1 MKPNSGKAALLGAM
15 CATVAA
21 CTDSRNGGERPNIIF
36 FLVDDMGWV
45 DSSVPYDGNIYPN
58 NLRFNTPNMERLA
71 RRGTIFSNAYAC
83 PVSTPTRTSL
93 LSGMNAAHTGI
104 TNWTS
109 PVKDTPS
116 DATGGAV
123 AMMAPGSVGQQ
134 GGMDIYPE
142 GYLTRP
148 DWTLNGMS
156 PVPGVDSTL
165 YATPMVQL
173 LKDAGY
179 FTIHVGKGHW
189 ASAGTPGASP
199 YNMGFVV
206 NVAGNV
212 AGMPRSYQGE
222 DNYGNTPER
231 WNYLAVQN
239 MTEYYGTHTHL
250 TEALTREALKTL
262 DFPVE
267 NGIPFYLYMSHHG
280 THTPIQRDDRF
291 VEKYLEAGMDEGQA
305 RYASMVEG
313 IDKSLGDILDYLDDK
328 GIAENTAIIFM
339 TDNGGN
345 SENVQKGGVLHTQNL
360 PLREGKGSVYEG
372 GIRVPLI
379 VCWPGKV
386 PAGARE
392 DTPAIAEDLFPTILD
407 IAGVSYDEPGAIV
420 QELDGQSLIP
430 EITAGESVLKGAAE
444 GGAGSG
450 AERALIFHYPHQW
463 KPYRLDDI
471 DYLSAVRKG
480 DWKLVYRMREARL
493 ELYNLREDS
502 GETHDLAAENP
513 QKCAELATI
522 LSDKLREWGSPM
534 PFNPAEGKP
543 VPFPDELLWF
553 GADGFCCS
561 DS

>member
-267 NGIPFYLYMSHHG
+267 NDIPFYLYMSHHG

-313 IDKSLGDILDYLDDK
+313 IDKSLGDILNYLDDK

-345 SENVQKGGVLHTQNL
+345 SENVQKGGVPHTQNL

-450 AERALIFHYPHQW
+450 A
-463 KPYRLDDI
+463 
-471 DYLSAVRKG
+471 VRK
-480 DWKLVYRMREARL
+480 WK
-493 ELYNLREDS
+493 
-502 GETHDLAAENP
+502 
-513 QKCAELATI
+513 K
-522 LSDKLREWGSPM
+522 
-534 PFNPAEGKP
+534 
-543 VPFPDELLWF
+543 
-553 GADGFCCS
+553 
-561 DS
+561 

>member
-21 CTDSRNGGERPNIIF
+21 CTDSRHGGERPNIIF

-313 IDKSLGDILDYLDDK
+313 IDKSLGDILNYLDDK
-328 GIAENTAIIFM
+328 GIADNTAIIFM

-430 EITAGESVLKGAAE
+430 EITAGGSVLKGAAE
-444 GGAGSG
+444 GGSG

-493 ELYNLREDS
+493 ELYNLREDI

-543 VPFPDELLWF
+543 VPFPDEL
-553 GADGFCCS
+553 
-561 DS
+561 

>member
-21 CTDSRNGGERPNIIF
+21 CTDSRHGGERPNIIF

-280 THTPIQRDDRF
+280 THPPIQRDDRF

-313 IDKSLGDILDYLDDK
+313 IDKSLGDILNYLDDK
-328 GIAENTAIIFM
+328 GIADNTAIIFM

-345 SENVQKGGVLHTQNL
+345 SENVQKGGVPHTQNL

-430 EITAGESVLKGAAE
+430 GITAGGSVLKGAAE
-444 GGAGSG
+444 GYAVAGAEVGAGSG

-471 DYLSAVRKG
+471 DYLSAIRKG

-493 ELYNLREDS
+493 ELYNLREDI

-543 VPFPDELLWF
+543 VPFPDEL
-553 GADGFCCS
+553 
-561 DS
+561 

>member
-21 CTDSRNGGERPNIIF
+21 CTDSRHGGERPNIIF

-313 IDKSLGDILDYLDDK
+313 IDKSLGDILNYLDDK

-345 SENVQKGGVLHTQNL
+345 SENVQKGGVPHTQNL

-493 ELYNLREDS
+493 ELYNLRDDI

-543 VPFPDELLWF
+543 VPFPDEL
-553 GADGFCCS
+553 
-561 DS
+561 

>member
-15 CATVAA
+15 CVTVAA
-21 CTDSRNGGERPNIIF
+21 CTDSRHGGERPNIIF

-313 IDKSLGDILDYLDDK
+313 IDKSLGDILNYLDDK

-345 SENVQKGGVLHTQNL
+345 SENVQKGGVPHTQNL

-493 ELYNLREDS
+493 ELYNLREDI

-534 PFNPAEGKP
+534 PFNPATGKP
-543 VPFPDELLWF
+543 VPFPDEL
-553 GADGFCCS
+553 
-561 DS
+561 

>member
-21 CTDSRNGGERPNIIF
+21 CTDSRHGGERPNIIF

-313 IDKSLGDILDYLDDK
+313 IDKSLGDILNYLDDK

-430 EITAGESVLKGAAE
+430 GLMAGGCAGGSILKGAAE
-444 GGAGSG
+444 GGSGSG

-493 ELYNLREDS
+493 ELYNLREDI

-543 VPFPDELLWF
+543 VPFPDEL
-553 GADGFCCS
+553 
-561 DS
+561 

>member
-1 MKPNSGKAALLGAM
+1 MKANSGKAALLGAM

-21 CTDSRNGGERPNIIF
+21 CTDSRHGGERPNIIF

-313 IDKSLGDILDYLDDK
+313 IDKSLGDILNYLDDK
-328 GIAENTAIIFM
+328 GIADNTAIIFM

-345 SENVQKGGVLHTQNL
+345 SENVQKGGVPHTQNL

-444 GGAGSG
+444 GSAGAGAGSGAEVG

-493 ELYNLREDS
+493 ELYNLRDDI

-534 PFNPAEGKP
+534 PFNPATGKP
-543 VPFPDELLWF
+543 VPFPDEL
-553 GADGFCCS
+553 
-561 DS
+561 

>member
-313 IDKSLGDILDYLDDK
+313 IDKSLGDILNYLDDK
-328 GIAENTAIIFM
+328 GIADNTAIIFM

-345 SENVQKGGVLHTQNL
+345 SENVQKGGVPHTQNL

-493 ELYNLREDS
+493 ELYNLREDI

-543 VPFPDELLWF
+543 VPFPDEL
-553 GADGFCCS
+553 
-561 DS
+561 

>member
-21 CTDSRNGGERPNIIF
+21 CTDSRHGGERPNIIF

-313 IDKSLGDILDYLDDK
+313 IDKSLGDILNYLDDK

-430 EITAGESVLKGAAE
+430 EITAGGSVLKGAAE
-444 GGAGSG
+444 GGSGSG

-493 ELYNLREDS
+493 ELYNLREDI

-543 VPFPDELLWF
+543 VPFPDEL
-553 GADGFCCS
+553 
-561 DS
+561 

>member
-21 CTDSRNGGERPNIIF
+21 CTDSRHGGERPNIIF

-345 SENVQKGGVLHTQNL
+345 SENVQKGGVPHTQNL

-493 ELYNLREDS
+493 ELYNLREDI

-543 VPFPDELLWF
+543 VPFPDEL
-553 GADGFCCS
+553 
-561 DS
+561 

>member
-1 MKPNSGKAALLGAM
+1 MKPNSGKVALLGAM

-21 CTDSRNGGERPNIIF
+21 CTDSRHGERPNIIF

-134 GGMDIYPE
+134 GSMDIYPE

-313 IDKSLGDILDYLDDK
+313 IDKSLGDILNYLDDK
-328 GIAENTAIIFM
+328 GIADNTAIIFM

-345 SENVQKGGVLHTQNL
+345 SENVQKGGVPHTQNL

-430 EITAGESVLKGAAE
+430 GLMDGGCAGGNAEDGAE
-444 GGAGSG
+444 GSAGAG

-493 ELYNLREDS
+493 ELYNLREDI

-522 LSDKLREWGSPM
+522 LSDKLREWRSPM
-534 PFNPAEGKP
+534 PFNPATGKP
-543 VPFPDELLWF
+543 VPFPDEL
-553 GADGFCCS
+553 
-561 DS
+561 

>member
-21 CTDSRNGGERPNIIF
+21 CTDSRHGGERPNIIF

-313 IDKSLGDILDYLDDK
+313 IDKSLGDILNYLDDK
-328 GIAENTAIIFM
+328 GIADNTAIIFM

-430 EITAGESVLKGAAE
+430 EITAGGSVLKGAAE

-493 ELYNLREDS
+493 ELYNLREDI

-543 VPFPDELLWF
+543 VPFPDEL
-553 GADGFCCS
+553 
-561 DS
+561 

>member
-21 CTDSRNGGERPNIIF
+21 CTDSRHGGERPNIIF

-313 IDKSLGDILDYLDDK
+313 IDKSLGDILNYLDDK
-328 GIAENTAIIFM
+328 GIADNTAIIFM

-345 SENVQKGGVLHTQNL
+345 SENVQKGGVPHTQNL

-430 EITAGESVLKGAAE
+430 EITAGGSVLKGAAE

-493 ELYNLREDS
+493 ELYNLREDI

-543 VPFPDELLWF
+543 VPFPDEL
-553 GADGFCCS
+553 
-561 DS
+561 

>member
-21 CTDSRNGGERPNIIF
+21 CTDSRHGGERPNIIF

-313 IDKSLGDILDYLDDK
+313 IDKSLGDILNYLDDK
-328 GIAENTAIIFM
+328 GIADNTAIIFM

-345 SENVQKGGVLHTQNL
+345 SENVQKGGVPHTQNL

-493 ELYNLREDS
+493 ELYNLREDI

-543 VPFPDELLWF
+543 VPFPDEL
-553 GADGFCCS
+553 
-561 DS
+561 

>member
-21 CTDSRNGGERPNIIF
+21 CTDSRHGGERPNIIF

-430 EITAGESVLKGAAE
+430 GLMDGGCAGGSILKGAAE
-444 GGAGSG
+444 GGSGSG

-493 ELYNLREDS
+493 ELYNLREDI

-543 VPFPDELLWF
+543 VPFPDEL
-553 GADGFCCS
+553 
-561 DS
+561 

>member
-21 CTDSRNGGERPNIIF
+21 CTDSRHGGERPNIIF

-313 IDKSLGDILDYLDDK
+313 IDKSLGDILNYLDDK
-328 GIAENTAIIFM
+328 GIADNTAIIFM

-345 SENVQKGGVLHTQNL
+345 SENVQKGGVPHTQNL

-430 EITAGESVLKGAAE
+430 GITAGGSVLKGAAE
-444 GGAGSG
+444 GSAGAGAGSGAEVG

-493 ELYNLREDS
+493 ELYNLREDI

-543 VPFPDELLWF
+543 VPFPDEL
-553 GADGFCCS
+553 
-561 DS
+561 

>member
-21 CTDSRNGGERPNIIF
+21 CTDSRHGGERPNIIF

-313 IDKSLGDILDYLDDK
+313 IDKSLGDILNYLDDK
-328 GIAENTAIIFM
+328 GIADNTAIIFM

-345 SENVQKGGVLHTQNL
+345 SENVQKGGVPHTQNL

-430 EITAGESVLKGAAE
+430 EITAGGSVLKGAAE
-444 GGAGSG
+444 GGSGSG

-493 ELYNLREDS
+493 ELYNLREDI

-543 VPFPDELLWF
+543 VPFPDEL
-553 GADGFCCS
+553 
-561 DS
+561 

>member
-1 MKPNSGKAALLGAM
+1 MKLNSGKAALLGAM

-21 CTDSRNGGERPNIIF
+21 CTDSRHGGERPNIIF

-58 NLRFNTPNMERLA
+58 NLRFNTPNMERLE

-313 IDKSLGDILDYLDDK
+313 IDKSLGDILNYLDDK

-345 SENVQKGGVLHTQNL
+345 SENVQKGGVPHTQNL

-430 EITAGESVLKGAAE
+430 EITAGGSVLKGAAE

-493 ELYNLREDS
+493 ELYNLREDI

-534 PFNPAEGKP
+534 PFNPATGKP
-543 VPFPDELLWF
+543 VPFPDEL
-553 GADGFCCS
+553 
-561 DS
+561 